1 MVEKKDKEKKKINP
15 EEFQRFINLY
25 LRTMDGFLD
34 ELKTMQN
41 KIDLK
46 GKKINESEIDELYK
60 KIINYGTSLVRGDGA
75 FGGRTKYEIID
86 DSTGRIADVSARM
99 IGGKQERELKASFD
113 YLKRMMNETKKIN
126 FNPSNPDPHYVL
138 KEIIE
143 NIRNTKPAKLRESK
157 EIMIEDETPKPTS
170 TSDEKP
176 MTAQERKVYEKEKKE
191 KEKKKVKFG
200 PNYIKELN
208 EQSVEK
214 LKGLMKERSKIET
227 EFQNSLKELNN
238 VFNTKKTSI
247 DFSSLK
253 IDLVY
258 DTPEKIREALLD
270 KEIIDREQQKLV
282 RDLPISIKQY
292 QKLVKTVEKEMETQG
307 NRLQDIIG
315 EFEEQNK
322 KKFEILK
329 PKEGNKILPS
339 KKKKE
344 EEEK

>member
-1 MVEKKDKEKKKINP
+1 
-15 EEFQRFINLY
+15 
-25 LRTMDGFLD
+25 
-34 ELKTMQN
+34 
-41 KIDLK
+41 
-46 GKKINESEIDELYK
+46 
-60 KIINYGTSLVRGDGA
+60 
-75 FGGRTKYEIID
+75 
-86 DSTGRIADVSARM
+86 M

-143 NIRNTKPAKLRESK
+143 SIKDTRPAKLRESK
-157 EIMIEDETPKPTS
+157 EMVVEDKTPKPTS

-176 MTAQERKVYEKEKKE
+176 MTAQEREAYEKERKE
-191 KEKKKVKFG
+191 KEKKKVKYG

-214 LKGLMKERSKIET
+214 LKRLMKERSKIET

-292 QKLVKTVEKEMETQG
+292 QKLVKTVEEEMETQT
-307 NRLQDIIG
+307 NTIQDAIA

-322 KKFEILK
+322 IKVKLLK
-329 PKEGNKILPS
+329 PEEGSKILPS
-339 KKKKE
+339 KRKKE
-344 EEEK
+344 GEEK

>member
-1 MVEKKDKEKKKINP
+1 MVEEEEEDKKTKFETFAEMYVEDMQNV
-15 EEFQRFINLY
+15 Y
-25 LRTMDGFLD
+25 LKS
-34 ELKTMQN
+34 LKTMQN

-60 KIINYGTSLVRGDGA
+60 KIIDYGTSKT
-75 FGGRTKYEIID
+75 GGLA
-86 DSTGRIADVSARM
+86 GVSARM

-143 NIRNTKPAKLRESK
+143 SIKDTRPAKLRESK
-157 EIMIEDETPKPTS
+157 EMVVEDKTPKPTS

-176 MTAQERKVYEKEKKE
+176 MTAQEREAYEKEKKE
-191 KEKKKVKFG
+191 KEKKKVKYG
-200 PNYIKELN
+200 PNYLDELN

-214 LKGLMKERSKIET
+214 LKRLMKERSKIET

-292 QKLVKTVEKEMETQG
+292 QKLVKTVEEEMETQT
-307 NRLQDIIG
+307 NTIQDAIA

-322 KKFEILK
+322 IKVKLLK
-329 PKEGNKILPS
+329 PEEGSKILPS
-339 KKKKE
+339 KRKKE
-344 EEEK
+344 GEEK

>member
-1 MVEKKDKEKKKINP
+1 MVKEDEKTKFETFAEMYVKDMENV
-15 EEFQRFINLY
+15 Y
-25 LRTMDGFLD
+25 LKS
-34 ELKTMQN
+34 LKTMQN
-41 KIDLK
+41 KIDFK

-60 KIINYGTSLVRGDGA
+60 KIIDYGTSKTGGLVG
-75 FGGRTKYEIID
+75 
-86 DSTGRIADVSARM
+86 VSARM

-113 YLKRMMNETKKIN
+113 YLKRMMNETKKIS
-126 FNPSNPDPHYVL
+126 FTPSNPSPHYIL

-143 NIRNTKPAKLRESK
+143 TIRNTRPAKLRDSK
-157 EIMIEDETPKPTS
+157 EMIVEDKKPKPTS
-170 TSDEKP
+170 ISDEKP

-200 PNYIKELN
+200 PNYLDELN

-214 LKGLMKERSKIET
+214 LKRLMKERSKIET
-227 EFQNSLKELNN
+227 EFQNSLKELSN
-238 VFNTKKTSI
+238 VFSTKKTSL

-307 NRLQDIIG
+307 DRLQDIIG

-322 KKFEILK
+322 IKFKVLK
-329 PKEGNKILPS
+329 PKEGSKILPS
-339 KKKKE
+339 KKKE
-344 EEEK
+344 EEEDE

>member
-1 MVEKKDKEKKKINP
+1 MVEEEEEDKKTKFETFAEMYVEDMQNV
-15 EEFQRFINLY
+15 Y
-25 LRTMDGFLD
+25 LKS
-34 ELKTMQN
+34 LKTMQN

-60 KIINYGTSLVRGDGA
+60 KIIDYGTSKT
-75 FGGRTKYEIID
+75 GGLA
-86 DSTGRIADVSARM
+86 GVSARM

-143 NIRNTKPAKLRESK
+143 SIKDTRPAKLRESK
-157 EIMIEDETPKPTS
+157 EMVVEDKTPKPTS

-176 MTAQERKVYEKEKKE
+176 MTAQEREAYEKERKE
-191 KEKKKVKFG
+191 KEKKKVKYG
-200 PNYIKELN
+200 PNYLDELN

-214 LKGLMKERSKIET
+214 LKRLMKERSKIET

-292 QKLVKTVEKEMETQG
+292 QKLVKTVEEEMETQT
-307 NRLQDIIG
+307 NTIQDAIA

-322 KKFEILK
+322 IKVKLLK
-329 PKEGNKILPS
+329 PEEGSKILPS
-339 KKKKE
+339 KRKKE
-344 EEEK
+344 GEEK

>member
-1 MVEKKDKEKKKINP
+1 MVEEEEEDKKTKFETFAEMYVEDMQNV
-15 EEFQRFINLY
+15 Y
-25 LRTMDGFLD
+25 LKS
-34 ELKTMQN
+34 LKTMQN

-60 KIINYGTSLVRGDGA
+60 KIIDYGTSKT
-75 FGGRTKYEIID
+75 GGLA
-86 DSTGRIADVSARM
+86 GVSARM

-143 NIRNTKPAKLRESK
+143 SIKDTRPAKLRESK
-157 EIMIEDETPKPTS
+157 EMVVEDEAPKPTS

-176 MTAQERKVYEKEKKE
+176 MTAQEREAYEKEKKE
-191 KEKKKVKFG
+191 KEKKKVKYG
-200 PNYIKELN
+200 PNYLDELN

-214 LKGLMKERSKIET
+214 LKRLMKERSKIET

-292 QKLVKTVEKEMETQG
+292 QKLVKTVEEEMETQT
-307 NRLQDIIG
+307 NTIQDAIA

-322 KKFEILK
+322 IKVKLLK
-329 PKEGNKILPS
+329 PEEGSKILPS
-339 KKKKE
+339 KRKKE
-344 EEEK
+344 GEEK

>member
-34 ELKTMQN
+34 ELKAMQN
-41 KIDLK
+41 KIDFE

-60 KIINYGTSLVRGDGA
+60 KIIDYGTSSLKGDYNTSFGV
-75 FGGRTKYEIID
+75 FGGRTKYENID
-86 DSTGRIADVSARM
+86 DSTSRIADVSARM

-126 FNPSNPDPHYVL
+126 FTPSNPSPHYVL

-143 NIRNTKPAKLRESK
+143 TIRNTRPAKLRESK
-157 EIMIEDETPKPTS
+157 EMVVEDKKPTS

-176 MTAQERKVYEKEKKE
+176 MTASEREAYEKEKKE
-191 KEKKKVKFG
+191 KEKKKVKYG
-200 PNYIKELN
+200 PNYLDELN

-214 LKGLMKERSKIET
+214 LKRLMKERSKIET

-270 KEIIDREQQKLV
+270 KEIIDREQQKLI
-282 RDLPISIKQY
+282 RDLPISIKEY
-292 QKLVKTVEKEMETQG
+292 QKLVKTVEKEMETQT
-307 NRLQDIIG
+307 NTIQDAIA

-322 KKFEILK
+322 IKFQVLK
-329 PKEGNKILPS
+329 PEGRSKILPS

-344 EEEK
+344 E

>member
-1 MVEKKDKEKKKINP
+1 MVEEEEEDKKTKFETFAEMYVEDMQNV
-15 EEFQRFINLY
+15 Y
-25 LRTMDGFLD
+25 LKS
-34 ELKTMQN
+34 LKTMQN

-60 KIINYGTSLVRGDGA
+60 KIIDYGTSKT
-75 FGGRTKYEIID
+75 GGLA
-86 DSTGRIADVSARM
+86 GVSARM

-126 FNPSNPDPHYVL
+126 FNPRNPDPHYIL

-143 NIRNTKPAKLRESK
+143 SIKDTRPAKLRESK
-157 EIMIEDETPKPTS
+157 EMVVEDKTPKPTS

-176 MTAQERKVYEKEKKE
+176 MTAQEREAYEKEKKE
-191 KEKKKVKFG
+191 KEKKKVKYG
-200 PNYIKELN
+200 PNYLDELN

-214 LKGLMKERSKIET
+214 LKRLMKERSKIET

-292 QKLVKTVEKEMETQG
+292 QKLVKTVEKEMETQT
-307 NRLQDIIG
+307 NTIQDAIA

-322 KKFEILK
+322 IKVKLLK
-329 PKEGNKILPS
+329 PEEGSKILPS
-339 KKKKE
+339 KRKKE
-344 EEEK
+344 GEEK

>member
-1 MVEKKDKEKKKINP
+1 MVEEEEEDKKTKFETFAEMYVEDMQNV
-15 EEFQRFINLY
+15 Y
-25 LRTMDGFLD
+25 LKS
-34 ELKTMQN
+34 LKTMQN

-60 KIINYGTSLVRGDGA
+60 KIIDYGTSKT
-75 FGGRTKYEIID
+75 GGLA
-86 DSTGRIADVSARM
+86 GVSARM

-143 NIRNTKPAKLRESK
+143 SIKDTRPAKLRESK
-157 EIMIEDETPKPTS
+157 EMVVEDKTPKPTS

-176 MTAQERKVYEKEKKE
+176 MTAQEREAYEKEKKE
-191 KEKKKVKFG
+191 KEKKKVKYG
-200 PNYIKELN
+200 PNYINELN

-214 LKGLMKERSKIET
+214 LKRLMKERSKIET

-292 QKLVKTVEKEMETQG
+292 QKLVKTVEEEMETQT
-307 NRLQDIIG
+307 NTIQDAIA

-322 KKFEILK
+322 IKVKLLK
-329 PKEGNKILPS
+329 PEEGSKILPS
-339 KKKKE
+339 KRKKE
-344 EEEK
+344 GEEK

>member
-1 MVEKKDKEKKKINP
+1 MVEEEEEDKKTKFETFAEMYVEDMQNV
-15 EEFQRFINLY
+15 Y
-25 LRTMDGFLD
+25 LKS
-34 ELKTMQN
+34 LKTMQN

-60 KIINYGTSLVRGDGA
+60 KIIDYGTSKT
-75 FGGRTKYEIID
+75 GGLA
-86 DSTGRIADVSARM
+86 GVSARM

-143 NIRNTKPAKLRESK
+143 SIKDTRPAKLRESK
-157 EIMIEDETPKPTS
+157 EMVVEDKTPKPTS

-176 MTAQERKVYEKEKKE
+176 MTAQEREAYEKEKKE
-191 KEKKKVKFG
+191 KEKKKVKYG

-214 LKGLMKERSKIET
+214 LKRLMKERSKIET

-292 QKLVKTVEKEMETQG
+292 QKLVKTVEEEMETQT
-307 NRLQDIIG
+307 NTIQDAIA

-322 KKFEILK
+322 IKVKLLK
-329 PKEGNKILPS
+329 PEEGSKILPS
-339 KKKKE
+339 KRKKE
-344 EEEK
+344 GEEK

>member
-1 MVEKKDKEKKKINP
+1 MVEEDEKTNFETFTEMYVKDMENV
-15 EEFQRFINLY
+15 Y
-25 LRTMDGFLD
+25 LKS
-34 ELKTMQN
+34 LKTMQN
-41 KIDLK
+41 KIDFK

-60 KIINYGTSLVRGDGA
+60 KIIDYGTSKTGGLVG
-75 FGGRTKYEIID
+75 
-86 DSTGRIADVSARM
+86 VSARM

-143 NIRNTKPAKLRESK
+143 TIRNTRPAKLRESK
-157 EIMIEDETPKPTS
+157 EMVVEDKKPTS

-176 MTAQERKVYEKEKKE
+176 MTASEREAYEKEKKE
-191 KEKKKVKFG
+191 KEKKKVKYG
-200 PNYIKELN
+200 PNYLDELN

-214 LKGLMKERSKIET
+214 LKRLMKERSKIET

-270 KEIIDREQQKLV
+270 KEIIDREQQKLI
-282 RDLPISIKQY
+282 RDLPISIKEY
-292 QKLVKTVEKEMETQG
+292 QKLVKTVEKEMETQT
-307 NRLQDIIG
+307 NTIQDAIA

-322 KKFEILK
+322 IKFQVLK
-329 PKEGNKILPS
+329 PEGRSKILPS